1 MKKVKTFFITFASL
15 FFTYNMDAFPDEEV
29 KSLLNNKI
37 DIMDVINAE
46 KPRSF
51 EYGAVFGDIMCH
63 NVDKTKLEKNIVDFL
78 KIGLWYYKEDT
89 SLEDDIS
96 NVLDYLQSLPTKYE
110 EYGFKSSL
118 LPEEIK
124 SLESQFHSISE
135 SHSSTTSSEKS
146 SGSTSPKL

>member
-1 MKKVKTFFITFASL
+1 MNKIKTFFIAFASL
-15 FFTYNMDAFPDEEV
+15 FFTYNMNAFPDEEV
-29 KSLLNNKI
+29 ELLLNNKI
-37 DIMDVINAE
+37 DIMDVINAK

-63 NVDKTKLEKNIVDFL
+63 NIDKMKLEKNIVDFL

-110 EYGFKSSL
+110 EYDFKSSL
-118 LPEEIK
+118 SPEEIK
-124 SLESQFHSISE
+124 SLEEQFNSISE
-135 SHSSTTSSEKS
+135 SHSSTNSSEKS
-146 SGSTSPKL
+146 SGSTSPRL